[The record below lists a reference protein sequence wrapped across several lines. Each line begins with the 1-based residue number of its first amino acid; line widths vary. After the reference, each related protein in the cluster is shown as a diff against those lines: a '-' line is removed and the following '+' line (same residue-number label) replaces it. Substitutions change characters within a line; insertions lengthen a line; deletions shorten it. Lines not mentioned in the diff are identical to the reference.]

1 MTLTEFYNLI
11 KAVDADLS
19 AYSGP
24 GTGNYTVYHPYEIG
38 GLRADGRIVEARL
51 KVQVDRYTRLSTDAT
66 VDVITAALESSDD
79 IAFRHLVEFEPN
91 TGYIHHIWDCEVV

>member
-51 KVQVDRYTRLSTDAT
+51 KVQGYPSVPLGNSLDFTPVR
-66 VDVITAALESSDD
+66 ES
-79 IAFRHLVEFEPN
+79 
-91 TGYIHHIWDCEVV
+91 